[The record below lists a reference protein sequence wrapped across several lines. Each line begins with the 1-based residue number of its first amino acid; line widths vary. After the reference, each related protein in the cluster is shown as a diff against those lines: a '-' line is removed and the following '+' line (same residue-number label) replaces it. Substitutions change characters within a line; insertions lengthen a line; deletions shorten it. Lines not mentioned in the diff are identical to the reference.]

1 MDSGLQE
8 TVIQFIPPEYQ
19 SYVITMF
26 GIVTSLVSLY
36 LVMKPFIDK
45 WASNRN
51 IAAINDN
58 AIDPDVIAQKVEEAQ
73 KQFEFGRLTS
83 ELVNWKYKLV
93 YATDETRPM
102 IEAEI
107 QRIEIEIAKYA

>member
-1 MDSGLQE
+1 MDSGLTEQ
-8 TVIQFIPPEYQ
+8 VIQFIPEEYK

-26 GIVTSLVSLY
+26 GIVTSLISLY

-51 IAAINDN
+51 IAAINDS
-58 AIDPDVIAQKVEEAQ
+58 ALDPDVVAEKVEEKL
-73 KQFEFGRLTS
+73 KQVEFGRLTS

-93 YATDETRPM
+93 FANDDTRPM

-107 QRIEIEIAKYA
+107 QRLEIEISKYA